1 MPINNEHYNEIQL
14 IEECSKGNRK
24 AQRQLYEQ
32 FYRQMY
38 VVALR
43 YSRTTFDAEDILQE
57 AFVKVFQNIESLN
70 AEASLVAWIR
80 RIVVNT
86 AIKFN
91 RRKLDQ
97 AGVMND
103 IDNMHT
109 DHEPVAEVTLSH
121 LNFKQLLGFIQQL
134 APRYQ
139 MVFNLYAIEGYQHS
153 EIAEMLD
160 ISENT
165 SKSQYARA
173 RAVLQDMIAKEEAM
187 LYEREK
193 TQYGI

>member
-1 MPINNEHYNEIQL
+1 MPINNEHYNETQL

-57 AFVKVFQNIESLN
+57 SFVKVFQNIESLN
-70 AEASLVAWIR
+70 AESSLVFWIR
-80 RIVVNT
+80 KIVVNT

-103 IDNMHT
+103 IDDMHS
-109 DHEPVAEVTLSH
+109 DHEPVVEATLSH
-121 LNFKQLLGFIQQL
+121 LNFKQLLSFIQQL

-139 MVFNLYAIEGYQHS
+139 MVFNLYAIEGYQHA
-153 EIAEMLD
+153 EIAAMLD

-173 RAVLQDMIAKEEAM
+173 RAVLQEMIAKEEAM

>member
-1 MPINNEHYNEIQL
+1 MPIHNEHYNETQL

-57 AFVKVFQNIESLN
+57 SFVKVFQNIESLN
-70 AEASLVAWIR
+70 AESSLVFWIR
-80 RIVVNT
+80 KIVVNT

-103 IDNMHT
+103 IDDMHS
-109 DHEPVAEVTLSH
+109 DHEPVVEATLSH
-121 LNFKQLLGFIQQL
+121 LNFKQLLSFIQQL

-139 MVFNLYAIEGYQHS
+139 MVFNLYAIEGYQHA
-153 EIAEMLD
+153 EIAAMLD

-173 RAVLQDMIAKEEAM
+173 RAVLQEMIAKEEAM

>member
-57 AFVKVFQNIESLN
+57 SFVKVFQNIESLN
-70 AEASLVAWIR
+70 ADSSLVAWIR

-103 IDNMHT
+103 IDDMHT
-109 DHEPVAEVTLSH
+109 DHEPIAEVTLSQ
-121 LNFKQLLGFIQQL
+121 LNFKQLLSFIQQL

-153 EIAEMLD
+153 EIAAMLD

-173 RAVLQDMIAKEEAM
+173 RAVLQEMIAKEEAM

>member
-57 AFVKVFQNIESLN
+57 SFVKVFQNIESLN
-70 AEASLVAWIR
+70 ADASLVAWIR

-103 IDNMHT
+103 IDNMHA
-109 DHEPVAEVTLSH
+109 DHEPVAEFTLSH

-153 EIAEMLD
+153 EIAEMMD

-193 TQYGI
+193 TQYGV

>member
-1 MPINNEHYNEIQL
+1 MPINNEHYNETQL

-57 AFVKVFQNIESLN
+57 SFVKVFQNIESLN
-70 AEASLVAWIR
+70 AESSLVFWIR

-97 AGVMND
+97 TGVMND
-103 IDNMHT
+103 IDDMHT

-121 LNFKQLLGFIQQL
+121 LNFKQLLSFIQQL

-139 MVFNLYAIEGYQHS
+139 MVFNLYAIEGYQHA